1 MQFDFEHY
9 LKAGHGRAYL
19 MAQKEPEKYREII
32 LKACRKD
39 YTFDM
44 QCEGSRA
51 FFTADLIDLF
61 EEPAP
66 FIEAAKESFKS
77 PDIDDVKNEVQYLSD
92 LLIEYGQRK
101 TVLNKY
107 FSLWKKIKDTP
118 YSHLMERSSHLLS
131 NVEYL
136 AIKLVSDKTWKVAGN
151 IGKDRSFSPE
161 NARHL
166 RGIAS
171 CAIFDGIFFF
181 AGNAV
186 LLLTDNSHPG
196 IALFSLLIVFAC
208 FALGIAAGSSV

>member
-1 MQFDFEHY
+1 M
-9 LKAGHGRAYL
+9 KA
-19 MAQKEPEKYREII
+19 I
-32 LKACRKD
+32 LKTEKLCK
-39 YTFDM
+39 TFSNEGLQQHVIKNLDLDDM

-61 EEPAP
+61 DDPAP
-66 FIEAAKESFKS
+66 FIEAAKEIFKS

-92 LLIEYGQRK
+92 LLIEYGQWK

-151 IGKDRSFSPE
+151 IVKDMGAWYLTLEDDAKSVFTWFYGILEDQFGEDETRRPCVISSTPSP
-161 NARHL
+161 R
-166 RGIAS
+166 RK
-171 CAIFDGIFFF
+171 
-181 AGNAV
+181 
-186 LLLTDNSHPG
+186 TWKRPT
-196 IALFSLLIVFAC
+196 SLPSRIW
-208 FALGIAAGSSV
+208 